1 MRQRI
6 TRLLAMASIMAL
18 LGSVISP
25 GTARAEEMRD
35 SDESLA
41 TEVVQET
48 EDKNETVIE
57 DGEEESEI
65 QNSENPPAS
74 QNPEE
79 SNNEESVGQESGQES
94 EQTEEEKSD
103 AYYTEQNDLA
113 NSWRFADGE
122 PIQSKARAAVQFST
136 WPKVDEAVAYGID
149 VSHHNGTI
157 NWSKAKAAGVDYAII
172 RCGYGMDQKD
182 QDDSQW
188 EANADAC
195 EKYGIPYG
203 TYIYSYAT
211 TTARARSEADH
222 VLRLIKGR
230 DMDYP
235 IYFDMEDVTLEKLS
249 AKTKGDIA
257 EAFCDRIE
265 AAGYEAA
272 IYANTNW
279 FTNYLTD
286 SRFDQWDK
294 WVAQYNTACTY
305 KGTYSMWQCSSKGR
319 VNGISGNVDLNIDYG
334 AALDSDSGPYLRK
347 EDGETYC
354 YLDGQKVF
362 GEQRVDGYWYYFDEA
377 KNGVMVTGLYD
388 VPVDEKTTKRVFYS
402 MEGRMQYGE
411 QRING
416 YWYYF
421 DTRTGEMQTGFVD
434 LPEKTVYYSE
444 KGQMQYGE
452 QKIGDEFYYFETRT
466 GERAEES
473 WRDTTDQSG
482 RKIRVYYDEEG
493 CRVSGEQRI
502 NGYWYYFDGSRDGT
516 MVTGWYDVPVDEKTT
531 KQVYY
536 NAKGR
541 MQYGEQRINGYWYY
555 FNTRTGEMQTGFVML
570 PGKRVYYSERGQ
582 MQYGEQIIGGF
593 PYYFDTRTGA
603 MRTGWYTKGE
613 NKYYYA
619 PAGIVF
625 GELKI
630 NGHWYYFDEMTAVMR
645 TGLVQH
651 HGHTYYYNSK
661 GQMHY
666 GEKQLDGKWYYFYP
680 RTGVMAEGWIEHS
693 GNTYYYQNGIR
704 CLGWNDI
711 EGTTYLFDP
720 LTGVLKPGW
729 SKENGAIYYY
739 IKDEK
744 QLGALEIEGEHFY
757 FDPELDG
764 EMITGWK
771 TYDGNT
777 YYFDEEGKRVSG
789 WYKIGD
795 TEYYFGQTTGICEE
809 GFERKNK
816 VAYFYLESGKKYLGE
831 KRIDG
836 KWYYFDPA
844 KDGQM
849 ATGWREIPESSGTK
863 KKVYYNTDGTMCYG
877 EKRINEK
884 WYCFDGRTGK
894 MITGWHDLPEK
905 RVYYGSDGVMR
916 YGWQTIGGIKYYF
929 NTRTGALEQTSV
941 MEQKAQSYSSS
952 TKWLVLVDT
961 KSNHVGIY
969 SGKKNNWDEKKY
981 WSCTSGAKATPTP
994 KGSYTVK
1001 AKGKSFGSG
1010 YTCWYYTQFYGNYL
1024 FHSVLYQPGSM
1035 SRIKDGRLGINA
1047 SHGCVRL
1054 ALSNAKWIYDN
1065 IPRGTKVVI
1074 Y

>member
-421 DTRTGEMQTGFVD
+421 NTRTGEMQTGFVD

-452 QKIGDEFYYFETRT
+452 QKIGDEFYYFDTRT

-473 WRDTTDQSG
+473 RRDTTDQSG
-482 RKIRVYYDEEG
+482 RKIRV
-493 CRVSGEQRI
+493 
-502 NGYWYYFDGSRDGT
+502 
-516 MVTGWYDVPVDEKTT
+516 
-531 KQVYY
+531 
-536 NAKGR
+536 
-541 MQYGEQRINGYWYY
+541 
-555 FNTRTGEMQTGFVML
+555 
-570 PGKRVYYSERGQ
+570 
-582 MQYGEQIIGGF
+582 
-593 PYYFDTRTGA
+593 
-603 MRTGWYTKGE
+603 
-613 NKYYYA
+613 
-619 PAGIVF
+619 
-625 GELKI
+625 
-630 NGHWYYFDEMTAVMR
+630 
-645 TGLVQH
+645 
-651 HGHTYYYNSK
+651 
-661 GQMHY
+661 
-666 GEKQLDGKWYYFYP
+666 
-680 RTGVMAEGWIEHS
+680 
-693 GNTYYYQNGIR
+693 
-704 CLGWNDI
+704 
-711 EGTTYLFDP
+711 
-720 LTGVLKPGW
+720 
-729 SKENGAIYYY
+729 
-739 IKDEK
+739 
-744 QLGALEIEGEHFY
+744 
-757 FDPELDG
+757 
-764 EMITGWK
+764 
-771 TYDGNT
+771 
-777 YYFDEEGKRVSG
+777 
-789 WYKIGD
+789 
-795 TEYYFGQTTGICEE
+795 
-809 GFERKNK
+809 
-816 VAYFYLESGKKYLGE
+816 
-831 KRIDG
+831 
-836 KWYYFDPA
+836 
-844 KDGQM
+844 
-849 ATGWREIPESSGTK
+849 
-863 KKVYYNTDGTMCYG
+863 
-877 EKRINEK
+877 
-884 WYCFDGRTGK
+884 
-894 MITGWHDLPEK
+894 
-905 RVYYGSDGVMR
+905 
-916 YGWQTIGGIKYYF
+916 
-929 NTRTGALEQTSV
+929 
-941 MEQKAQSYSSS
+941 
-952 TKWLVLVDT
+952 
-961 KSNHVGIY
+961 
-969 SGKKNNWDEKKY
+969 
-981 WSCTSGAKATPTP
+981 
-994 KGSYTVK
+994 
-1001 AKGKSFGSG
+1001 
-1010 YTCWYYTQFYGNYL
+1010 
-1024 FHSVLYQPGSM
+1024 
-1035 SRIKDGRLGINA
+1035 
-1047 SHGCVRL
+1047 
-1054 ALSNAKWIYDN
+1054 
-1065 IPRGTKVVI
+1065 
-1074 Y
+1074 